1 MWNIILANVI
11 WLFHILIILF
21 VLFGPFL
28 NKTYFLILH
37 IVFSISLLVH
47 WHFNDNTCSL
57 TILESY
63 LRGKPSDSTFA
74 HSFISPIY
82 NISLTSWDKL
92 CYSLVIFLMLVSVY
106 KLRNHP
112 SFEQCLD
119 MINDK
124 QKDAYKL
131 CFVKLMGGI

>member
-1 MWNIILANVI
+1 MWNQILANVI

-63 LRGKPSDSTFA
+63 LRGKPSDSTFS

-92 CYSLVIFLMLVSVY
+92 CYSLVIFLMLVSIY
-106 KLRNHP
+106 KLRNHA

-119 MINDK
+119 MIKNK
-124 QKDAYKL
+124 QKDAYKT